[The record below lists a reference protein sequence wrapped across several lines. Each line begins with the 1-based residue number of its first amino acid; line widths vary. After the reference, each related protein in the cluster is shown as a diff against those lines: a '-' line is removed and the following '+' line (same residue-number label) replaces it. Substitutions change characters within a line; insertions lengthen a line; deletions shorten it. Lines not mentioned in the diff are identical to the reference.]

1 MYKPKNN
8 KGYNQNNGGKNAY
21 CGKRGYKKKMEK
33 TKLDTAPEG
42 DQPNPIE
49 DDKPNEVDT
58 NEYETEETKELE
70 K

>member
-1 MYKPKNN
+1 
-8 KGYNQNNGGKNAY
+8 
-21 CGKRGYKKKMEK
+21 MEK

-49 DDKPNEVDT
+49 DDKPNDVDT
-58 NEYETEETKELE
+58 NEYATEETKELE